1 MNLKSLHKKS
11 EVSYVQRT
19 VVVTEPVTRVS
30 QVSMGAV
37 VGVVSTLLVPGE
49 TGGVWTGG
57 APGLVETDSPGPARA
72 NFSGREIPEAGGRE
86 RGPPIWGA
94 GEGRKVPCG
103 SPEWNLERAAGGVK
117 ESLIEMG
124 MGPPDSLRSP

>member
-1 MNLKSLHKKS
+1 M
-11 EVSYVQRT
+11 
-19 VVVTEPVTRVS
+19 
-30 QVSMGAV
+30 SMGAV
-37 VGVVSTLLVPGE
+37 VGVVRTLLVPGE

-57 APGLVETDSPGPARA
+57 APGLGGTDMARPGPALA
-72 NFSGREIPEAGGRE
+72 NFSGREMPEAGGRE

-94 GEGRKVPCG
+94 GEGRKAPWG